1 MKLKYYLR
9 GLGLGILV
17 TTLLLCLMGSGRT
30 EELSDAQIRERALA
44 LGMVDG
50 SALKLSELQT
60 AGQQNES
67 KVPQTGDESPQQ
79 TPDDKEAD
87 VPESSQEPGDGDN
100 TPDTG
105 EADAQQNT
113 EEQGQD
119 VGTSGDGSQQTP
131 QTTEPDDNSDR
142 TPQTEEPDNEDTSSA
157 AADTMQ
163 LTISGG
169 SGSYTVSRKL
179 EEAGLV
185 EDAQE
190 FDDYLCDN
198 GYSKRLRAGTFQIPV
213 GASWEEIAGIIT
225 GK

>member
-60 AGQQNES
+60 AGQQNEG

-79 TPDDKEAD
+79 TLDDKETD

-100 TPDTG
+100 TPETG

-113 EEQGQD
+113 ENQGQD
-119 VGTSGDGSQQTP
+119 GAEQTP
-131 QTTEPDDNSDR
+131 QTAEPNDDSDPTPQTAEPDD
-142 TPQTEEPDNEDTSSA
+142 EDTSSA

-190 FDDYLCDN
+190 FDDFLCDN

-225 GK
+225 GR